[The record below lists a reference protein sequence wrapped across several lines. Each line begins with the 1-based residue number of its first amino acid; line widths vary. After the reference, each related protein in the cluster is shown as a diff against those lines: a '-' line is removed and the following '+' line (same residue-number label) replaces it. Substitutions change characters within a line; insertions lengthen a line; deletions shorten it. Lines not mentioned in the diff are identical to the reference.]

1 VRRRD
6 FIAGLGGAAAWPQMV
21 RAQQP
26 AMPVVGY
33 LYAGSPEPAAPL
45 INVFR
50 QALANGGYVEGQNV
64 TIEYRWAE
72 GYYERLPEMAKD
84 LARRQV
90 TVIVTPPS
98 TAAALAAKHATA
110 TIPIVFSVTDDPVK
124 LGLVASLGRPSGN
137 LTGVNFF
144 VAELGAKRLG
154 LLHELLPAVNRVGL
168 LVNPNNANTEAV
180 IVDVNAAASAIGIN
194 VHILQARNSQE
205 IEGAFAAFVRD
216 KSAALLVG
224 PDSVF
229 QNRRVQLATLAARH
243 AIPAVFAVR
252 EFAEAGGLMS
262 YGTSLSEVYRQ
273 LALYTSRILKGTK
286 VADLPV
292 VQSVK
297 FELVINLPTARALG
311 LEIPP
316 SLLAR
321 ADEVIE

>member
-1 VRRRD
+1 
-6 FIAGLGGAAAWPQMV
+6 M
-21 RAQQP
+21 
-26 AMPVVGY
+26 
-33 LYAGSPEPAAPL
+33 
-45 INVFR
+45 
-50 QALANGGYVEGQNV
+50 
-64 TIEYRWAE
+64 
-72 GYYERLPEMAKD
+72 
-84 LARRQV
+84 
-90 TVIVTPPS
+90 
-98 TAAALAAKHATA
+98 
-110 TIPIVFSVTDDPVK
+110 FSVTDDPVK

-194 VHILQARNSQE
+194 VHILQARNSHE

>member
-1 VRRRD
+1 MRRRD
-6 FIAGLGGAAAWPQMV
+6 FIAGLGGAAAWPQMA

-33 LYAGSPEPAAPL
+33 LYAGSPEPAARL

-50 QALANGGYVEGQNV
+50 QALANSGYVEGQNV

-194 VHILQARNSQE
+194 VHILQARNSHE

-321 ADEVIE
+321 AYEVIE